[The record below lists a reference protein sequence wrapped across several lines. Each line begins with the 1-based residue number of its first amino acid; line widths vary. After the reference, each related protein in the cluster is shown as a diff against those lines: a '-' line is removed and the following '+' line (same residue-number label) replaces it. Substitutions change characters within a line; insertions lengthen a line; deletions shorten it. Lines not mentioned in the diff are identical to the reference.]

1 MAESGNNR
9 AWLKPFIKNLMPT
22 FREVV
27 IMSAFINLVALATP
41 VFSMQVFDRV
51 VFHKGI
57 STLWGL
63 VIGMIAV
70 IIFDLVL
77 KLARSRVMQTVALR
91 VDVLVGRQLFD
102 KLMSLPLSE
111 LESKPSG
118 HWQGLFRDVD
128 TVRNTLSG
136 GSAVLITDLPFVLM
150 FLILIITIAPPVAPV
165 LLVILPLFMFVAWKS
180 GNVMAEANQEE
191 RKSSI
196 SRDQLIAEMIQGRTT
211 IKALALDQAM
221 RPHWEQ
227 SHADNIEKS
236 AVRGAKTDF
245 YSNLGG
251 SLTMC
256 TTLLMTTVGALAIVN
271 QEMTMG
277 SLIAA
282 NMLSGRLLGPLNQL
296 VNQWRTF
303 NSFKQSADRLGQTFD
318 TISERT
324 EAEVVLDAPKGE
336 LRTENVVFSYGEAAK
351 PILNN
356 VTVTLPA
363 GGIHALVGRNGSG
376 KTTLLKVL
384 QGLYRPVSGRVLLD
398 GADIAQFTRHEL
410 ADWMGYVPQECVLF
424 AGTVRDNIAHRHADA
439 TDEQVI
445 KAATHAGVHHFIIDL
460 PDGYAT
466 DIGEAGSRLS
476 GGQRQRIAIARALLG
491 DPAVLMMDEPSAS
504 LDRQAEQALRET
516 LRELAKIRS
525 VILVTHSPILLAAC
539 DDLVALDQG
548 RVALAGPS
556 AEILPRLFGQNPLP
570 PMEEPPK
577 GNDKND
583 GGQKPDAKQAVG
595 APQGKPAPQDAKPQD
610 AKSQG
615 APQGAP
621 ATAPKAPAPQP
632 AATGPAKP
640 AAAAPAAKPPMPDMA
655 AALANAARQASQAK
669 TPAPPAAQAAAPTD
683 GDQRVEP
690 AAPKRPAPT
699 NAPAGSAPQ
708 QAPAQQ
714 PQPKPQ
720 QPAQPA
726 AQQPRPPQQRPQQA
740 QPQQPQRPAQET
752 ARPQAAAQSAPQP
765 APRPQQQ
772 QPQPQAAQRA
782 PQPAPSRPAPQAP
795 QPAPAAK
802 PAAKASSPSSN
813 DPYADI
819 LKAMEHERGSR

>member
-1 MAESGNNR
+1 MAEPNNT
-9 AWLKPFIKNLMPT
+9 AWLKPFVKSLMPT

-27 IMSAFINLVALATP
+27 LMSAFINLVALATP

-77 KLARSRVMQTVALR
+77 KMARARVMQTVALR

-102 KLMSLPLSE
+102 KLMSLPLAE
-111 LESKPSG
+111 LESKPAG

-150 FLILIITIAPPVAPV
+150 FLFLIIIIAPPVAPV

-180 GNVMAEANQEE
+180 GNVMAAANQEE
-191 RKSSI
+191 RQSSI

-303 NSFKQSADRLGQTFD
+303 NSFKQSADRLGQTFQ
-318 TISERT
+318 TTSER
-324 EAEVVLDAPKGE
+324 AESEIELEAPKGE
-336 LRTENVVFSYGEAAK
+336 LRTENVVFNYVEGTK

-356 VTVTLPA
+356 VTVSLPA

-384 QGLYRPVSGRVLLD
+384 QGLYRPTSGRVLLD

-424 AGTVRDNIAHRHADA
+424 AGTIRDNIAHRHADA
-439 TDEQVI
+439 SDEQVI
-445 KAATHAGVHHFIIDL
+445 KAATHAGVHHFIIDM

-491 DPAVLMMDEPSAS
+491 DPSVLMMDEPSAS
-504 LDRQAEQALRET
+504 LDRQAEQALRDT
-516 LRELAKIRS
+516 LREISKTRS

-556 AEILPRLFGQNPLP
+556 AEILPRLFGQQ
-570 PMEEPPK
+570 PMERPPEDAVK
-577 GNDKND
+577 GAAP
-583 GGQKPDAKQAVG
+583 KPNAGK
-595 APQGKPAPQDAKPQD
+595 APE
-610 AKSQG
+610 
-615 APQGAP
+615 AP
-621 ATAPKAPAPQP
+621 A
-632 AATGPAKP
+632 AAPAKP
-640 AAAAPAAKPPMPDMA
+640 AAPSAAPAAPAAAKAPAGPATPATAKPAGAPAAKPPMPDMA
-655 AALANAARQASQAK
+655 AALANAARQAAQGGK
-669 TPAPPAAQAAAPTD
+669 PPAP
-683 GDQRVEP
+683 GGRVEP
-690 AAPKRPAPT
+690 VPPKRPD
-699 NAPAGSAPQ
+699 PAMTPS
-708 QAPAQQ
+708 PA
-714 PQPKPQ
+714 PKP
-720 QPAQPA
+720 
-726 AQQPRPPQQRPQQA
+726 
-740 QPQQPQRPAQET
+740 
-752 ARPQAAAQSAPQP
+752 
-765 APRPQQQ
+765 
-772 QPQPQAAQRA
+772 
-782 PQPAPSRPAPQAP
+782 AP
-795 QPAPAAK
+795 QPAPAPQAAQRPAPAAPAPAPRPAAPALAAANPAPSQTAPQAAPQAAPRPAAPAPAQPAAAKPRPQTPAPAPAPTPAK
-802 PAAKASSPSSN
+802 PAAKASTASSN

-819 LKAMEHERGSR
+819 LKAMEHERGPR

>member
-1 MAESGNNR
+1 MAEPNNT
-9 AWLKPFIKNLMPT
+9 AWLKPFVKSLMPT

-27 IMSAFINLVALATP
+27 LMSAFINLVALATP

-111 LESKPSG
+111 LESKPAG

-150 FLILIITIAPPVAPV
+150 FLFLIIIIAPPVAPV

-180 GNVMAEANQEE
+180 GNVMASANQEE
-191 RKSSI
+191 RQSSI

-303 NSFKQSADRLGQTFD
+303 NSFKQAAERLGQTFE
-318 TISERT
+318 TTSER
-324 EAEVVLDAPKGE
+324 AESEIELEAPKGE
-336 LRTENVVFSYGEAAK
+336 LRTENVVFNYVEGTK
-351 PILNN
+351 PILSN
-356 VTVTLPA
+356 VTISLPA

-384 QGLYRPVSGRVLLD
+384 QGLYRPTSGRVLLD

-424 AGTVRDNIAHRHADA
+424 AGTIRDNIAHRHADA
-439 TDEQVI
+439 SDEQVI
-445 KAATHAGVHHFIIDL
+445 KAATHAGVHHFIIDM

-476 GGQRQRIAIARALLG
+476 GGQRQRIAVARALLG
-491 DPAVLMMDEPSAS
+491 DPSVLMMDEPSAS
-504 LDRQAEQALRET
+504 LDRQAEQALRDT
-516 LRELAKIRS
+516 LREISKTRS

-539 DDLVALDQG
+539 DDLIALDQG

-556 AEILPRLFGQNPLP
+556 AEILPRLFGQQ
-570 PMEEPPK
+570 PMERPPEDAVK
-577 GNDKND
+577 SDAP
-583 GGQKPDAKQAVG
+583 KPDA
-595 APQGKPAPQDAKPQD
+595 GKPKVPE
-610 AKSQG
+610 
-615 APQGAP
+615 
-621 ATAPKAPAPQP
+621 
-632 AATGPAKP
+632 AAAPAKP
-640 AAAAPAAKPPMPDMA
+640 AAPSAPPTAPAAAKAPAAPETPAPAKPASAKPTGAPAAKPPMPDMS
-655 AALANAARQASQAK
+655 AALANAARQAAQGGK
-669 TPAPPAAQAAAPTD
+669 PPAP
-683 GDQRVEP
+683 GGRVDP
-690 AAPKRPAPT
+690 VPPKRPAPAMAPSPAPKPAPQPVA
-699 NAPAGSAPQ
+699 APAPPAKPAPAPQAAQRPAPVASAPRPA
-708 QAPAQQ
+708 APAQQ
-714 PQPKPQ
+714 AAKPAPSQAAPQAVPQ
-720 QPAQPA
+720 ATPRPTAPAPAQPA
-726 AQQPRPPQQRPQQA
+726 AAAKPRA
-740 QPQQPQRPAQET
+740 QTPAQ
-752 ARPQAAAQSAPQP
+752 A
-765 APRPQQQ
+765 
-772 QPQPQAAQRA
+772 
-782 PQPAPSRPAPQAP
+782 
-795 QPAPAAK
+795 PAPAPAPAPPPSK
-802 PAAKASSPSSN
+802 PAAKASTASSN

-819 LKAMEHERGSR
+819 LKAMEHERGPR

>member
-1 MAESGNNR
+1 MAEPNNT
-9 AWLKPFIKNLMPT
+9 AWLKPFVKSLMPT

-27 IMSAFINLVALATP
+27 LMSAFINLVALATP

-111 LESKPSG
+111 LESKPAG

-150 FLILIITIAPPVAPV
+150 FLVLIIVIAPPVAPV

-180 GNVMAEANQEE
+180 GNVMAAANQEE
-191 RKSSI
+191 RQSSI

-303 NSFKQSADRLGQTFD
+303 NSFKQSADRLGQTFE
-318 TISERT
+318 TISER
-324 EAEVVLDAPKGE
+324 AESEIELEAPKGE
-336 LRTENVVFSYGEAAK
+336 LRTENVVFNYVEGTK

-356 VTVTLPA
+356 VTVSLPA

-384 QGLYRPVSGRVLLD
+384 QGLYRPTSGRVLLD

-424 AGTVRDNIAHRHADA
+424 AGTIRDNIAHRHADA
-439 TDEQVI
+439 SDEQVI
-445 KAATHAGVHHFIIDL
+445 KAATHAGVHHFIIDM

-491 DPAVLMMDEPSAS
+491 DPSVLMMDEPSAS
-504 LDRQAEQALRET
+504 LDRQAEQALRDT
-516 LRELAKIRS
+516 LREISKTRS

-556 AEILPRLFGQNPLP
+556 AEILPRLFGQQ
-570 PMEEPPK
+570 PMERPPEDAVK
-577 GNDKND
+577 SDAP
-583 GGQKPDAKQAVG
+583 KPDAG
-595 APQGKPAPQDAKPQD
+595 
-610 AKSQG
+610 
-615 APQGAP
+615 
-621 ATAPKAPAPQP
+621 KAPA
-632 AATGPAKP
+632 AAPAKP
-640 AAAAPAAKPPMPDMA
+640 AAPSTAPAAPAAKTPAGAATPAPAKPAPAKPAGAPAAKPPMPDMA
-655 AALANAARQASQAK
+655 AALANAARQAAQGGK
-669 TPAPPAAQAAAPTD
+669 PPAP
-683 GDQRVEP
+683 GGRVDP
-690 AAPKRPAPT
+690 VPPKRPAPAM
-699 NAPAGSAPQ
+699 APS
-708 QAPAQQ
+708 PA
-714 PQPKPQ
+714 PKP
-720 QPAQPA
+720 
-726 AQQPRPPQQRPQQA
+726 
-740 QPQQPQRPAQET
+740 
-752 ARPQAAAQSAPQP
+752 
-765 APRPQQQ
+765 
-772 QPQPQAAQRA
+772 
-782 PQPAPSRPAPQAP
+782 AP
-795 QPAPAAK
+795 QPAPARPAPAPQAAQRPAPAAPAPAPRPAPAQPTAKPAPSQAAPQAAPQAASRPTAPAQAQPAMAKPHAQAPAPAPAPAPAK
-802 PAAKASSPSSN
+802 PAAKASSASSN

-819 LKAMEHERGSR
+819 LKAMEHERGPR

>member
-1 MAESGNNR
+1 MAESNNT
-9 AWLKPFIKNLMPT
+9 AWLKPFVKSLMPT

-27 IMSAFINLVALATP
+27 LMSAFINLVALATP

-111 LESKPSG
+111 LESKPAG

-150 FLILIITIAPPVAPV
+150 FLMLIIIIAPPVAPV

-180 GNVMAEANQEE
+180 GNVMAAANQEE

-236 AVRGAKTDF
+236 AERGAKTDF

-251 SLTMC
+251 SLTMA

-303 NSFKQSADRLGQTFD
+303 NSFKQAADRLGGTFG
-318 TISERT
+318 TASERQ

-336 LRTENVVFSYGEAAK
+336 LRTENVVFSYGESAK

-384 QGLYRPVSGRVLLD
+384 QGLYRPTSGRVLLD

-424 AGTVRDNIAHRHADA
+424 AGTIRDNIAHRHADA
-439 TDEQVI
+439 SDEQVI
-445 KAATHAGVHHFIIDL
+445 KAATDAGVHHFIIDM

-476 GGQRQRIAIARALLG
+476 GGQRQRIAVARALVG
-491 DPAVLMMDEPSAS
+491 DPSVLMMDEPSAN

-516 LRELAKIRS
+516 LREISKTRS

-556 AEILPRLFGQNPLP
+556 AEILPRLFGQQ
-570 PMEEPPK
+570 PMERPSDSPPK
-577 GNDKND
+577 DAAPKPD
-583 GGQKPDAKQAVG
+583 GGKAAAPEAPAKPS
-595 APQGKPAPQDAKPQD
+595 APQAAPAATPAKPQD
-610 AKSQG
+610 MPPAKPA
-615 APQGAP
+615 APPAAP
-621 ATAPKAPAPQP
+621 ASAKAP
-632 AATGPAKP
+632 TGPAKP
-640 AAAAPAAKPPMPDMA
+640 AGAPAMKPPMPDMA
-655 AALANAARQASQAK
+655 AALANAARQA
-669 TPAPPAAQAAAPTD
+669 AQA
-683 GDQRVEP
+683 
-690 AAPKRPAPT
+690 
-699 NAPAGSAPQ
+699 
-708 QAPAQQ
+708 
-714 PQPKPQ
+714 
-720 QPAQPA
+720 
-726 AQQPRPPQQRPQQA
+726 
-740 QPQQPQRPAQET
+740 
-752 ARPQAAAQSAPQP
+752 SAPQP
-765 APRPQQQ
+765 APKPPAADGRVEPVAPKRPE
-772 QPQPQAAQRA
+772 PAMAPPPAPKPA
-782 PQPAPSRPAPQAP
+782 PQPAPVPAPSAQPTPAQQAPQRPVQAAPRPAAPAP
-795 QPAPAAK
+795 QPAPAPAQAAPQRTPQPAPRPAAPAPAQPAAAVKPRVQPPAPAPAPGK
-802 PAAKASSPSSN
+802 PAAKASSASSN

-819 LKAMEHERGSR
+819 LKAMEHERGPR

>member
-1 MAESGNNR
+1 MAEPNNT
-9 AWLKPFIKNLMPT
+9 AWLKPFVKSLMPT

-27 IMSAFINLVALATP
+27 LMSAFINLVALATP
-41 VFSMQVFDRV
+41 IFSMQVFDRV
-51 VFHKGI
+51 VFYKGI

-111 LESKPSG
+111 LESKPAG

-150 FLILIITIAPPVAPV
+150 FLILIIVIAPPVAPV

-180 GNVMAEANQEE
+180 GNVMAAANQEE
-191 RKSSI
+191 RQSSI

-303 NSFKQSADRLGQTFD
+303 NSFKQAADRLGQTFE
-318 TISERT
+318 TTSER
-324 EAEVVLDAPKGE
+324 AESEIELEAPKGE
-336 LRTENVVFSYGEAAK
+336 LRTENVTFNYVEGTK

-356 VTVTLPA
+356 VTVSLPA

-384 QGLYRPVSGRVLLD
+384 QGLYRPTSGRVLLD

-424 AGTVRDNIAHRHADA
+424 AGTIRDNIAHRHADA
-439 TDEQVI
+439 SDEQVI
-445 KAATHAGVHHFIIDL
+445 KAATHAGVHHFIIDM

-491 DPAVLMMDEPSAS
+491 DPSVLMMDEPSAS

-516 LRELAKIRS
+516 LREISKTRS

-556 AEILPRLFGQNPLP
+556 AEILPRLFGQQ
-570 PMEEPPK
+570 PMERPADDSPK
-577 GNDKND
+577 A
-583 GGQKPDAKQAVG
+583 DA
-595 APQGKPAPQDAKPQD
+595 AKPN
-610 AKSQG
+610 
-615 APQGAP
+615 
-621 ATAPKAPAPQP
+621 APKAAPPQAQPQPSAPQAQAP
-632 AATGPAKP
+632 AAPTTPQAPPPAKP
-640 AAAAPAAKPPMPDMA
+640 AAPAAAKAPAGPAPAKPAGAPAAKPPMPDMA
-655 AALANAARQASQAK
+655 AALANAARQAAQAGK
-669 TPAPPAAQAAAPTD
+669 QPAPD
-683 GDQRVEP
+683 GRVEP
-690 AAPKRPAPT
+690 VPPKRPAP
-699 NAPAGSAPQ
+699 APASSASRPAPQPAPAPAPSAQQPPAQ

-714 PQPKPQ
+714 APQRPAAAQPAPRPAAPQ
-720 QPAQPA
+720 QPAAKPA
-726 AQQPRPPQQRPQQA
+726 PRQA
-740 QPQQPQRPAQET
+740 A
-752 ARPQAAAQSAPQP
+752 PQAAPQP
-765 APRPQQQ
+765 APRP
-772 QPQPQAAQRA
+772 AAA
-782 PQPAPSRPAPQAP
+782 PPSQPAAAARPRPQT
-795 QPAPAAK
+795 PAPAPAPAPGK
-802 PAAKASSPSSN
+802 PAAKASSASSN

-819 LKAMEHERGSR
+819 LKAMEHERGPR

>member
-1 MAESGNNR
+1 
-9 AWLKPFIKNLMPT
+9 MPT

-27 IMSAFINLVALATP
+27 LMSAFINLVALATP
-41 VFSMQVFDRV
+41 IFSMQVFDRV

-111 LESKPSG
+111 LESKPAG

-150 FLILIITIAPPVAPV
+150 FLILIIVIAPPVAPV

-180 GNVMAEANQEE
+180 GNVMAAANQEE
-191 RKSSI
+191 RQSSI

-303 NSFKQSADRLGQTFD
+303 NSFKQAADRLGQTFE
-318 TISERT
+318 TTSER
-324 EAEVVLDAPKGE
+324 AESEIELEAPKGE
-336 LRTENVVFSYGEAAK
+336 LRTENVTFNYVEGTK

-356 VTVTLPA
+356 VTVSLPA

-384 QGLYRPVSGRVLLD
+384 QGLYRPTSGRVLLD

-424 AGTVRDNIAHRHADA
+424 AGTIRDNIAHRHADA
-439 TDEQVI
+439 SDEQVI
-445 KAATHAGVHHFIIDL
+445 KAATHAGVHHFIIDM

-491 DPAVLMMDEPSAS
+491 DPSVLMMDEPSAS

-516 LRELAKIRS
+516 LREISKTRS

-556 AEILPRLFGQNPLP
+556 AEILPRLFGQQ
-570 PMEEPPK
+570 PMERPADDSPKADAAKSNAPAADAAKAAPP
-577 GNDKND
+577 
-583 GGQKPDAKQAVG
+583 QAQPQQPS
-595 APQGKPAPQDAKPQD
+595 APQAQ
-610 AKSQG
+610 
-615 APQGAP
+615 AP
-621 ATAPKAPAPQP
+621 AAPTTPQ
-632 AATGPAKP
+632 APAKP
-640 AAAAPAAKPPMPDMA
+640 AAPAAAKAPAGPAPAKPAGAPAAKPPMPDMA
-655 AALANAARQASQAK
+655 AALANAARQAAQAGK
-669 TPAPPAAQAAAPTD
+669 PPAPD
-683 GDQRVEP
+683 GRVEP
-690 AAPKRPAPT
+690 VPPKRPAP
-699 NAPAGSAPQ
+699 APAPSASRPTPQPAPAPAPSAQQPSAQQAPVQ

-714 PQPKPQ
+714 
-720 QPAQPA
+720 A
-726 AQQPRPPQQRPQQA
+726 
-740 QPQQPQRPAQET
+740 PQRPA
-752 ARPQAAAQSAPQP
+752 AAQP
-765 APRPQQQ
+765 AP
-772 QPQPQAAQRA
+772 
-782 PQPAPSRPAPQAP
+782 
-795 QPAPAAK
+795 
-802 PAAKASSPSSN
+802 
-813 DPYADI
+813 
-819 LKAMEHERGSR
+819 

>member
-1 MAESGNNR
+1 MAEPNNT
-9 AWLKPFIKNLMPT
+9 AWLKPFVKSLMPT

-27 IMSAFINLVALATP
+27 LMSAFINLVALATP

-111 LESKPSG
+111 LESKPAG

-150 FLILIITIAPPVAPV
+150 FLILIIVIAPPVAPV

-180 GNVMAEANQEE
+180 GNVMAAANQEE
-191 RKSSI
+191 RQSSI

-303 NSFKQSADRLGQTFD
+303 NSFKQSADRLGQTFE
-318 TISERT
+318 TLSER
-324 EAEVVLDAPKGE
+324 AESEIELEAPKGE
-336 LRTENVVFSYGEAAK
+336 LRTENVTFNYVEGTK

-356 VTVTLPA
+356 VTVSLPA

-384 QGLYRPVSGRVLLD
+384 QGLYRPTSGRVLLD

-424 AGTVRDNIAHRHADA
+424 AGTIRDNIAHRHADA
-439 TDEQVI
+439 SDEQVI
-445 KAATHAGVHHFIIDL
+445 KAATHAGVHHFIIDM

-491 DPAVLMMDEPSAS
+491 DPSVLMMDEPSAS

-516 LRELAKIRS
+516 LREISKTRS

-556 AEILPRLFGQNPLP
+556 AEILPRLFGQQ
-570 PMEEPPK
+570 PMERPADESPK
-577 GNDKND
+577 A
-583 GGQKPDAKQAVG
+583 DA
-595 APQGKPAPQDAKPQD
+595 AKPT
-610 AKSQG
+610 
-615 APQGAP
+615 AP
-621 ATAPKAPAPQP
+621 AAPAADAAKAAPPQAQPQPSAPKAQAP
-632 AATGPAKP
+632 AAPAKP
-640 AAAAPAAKPPMPDMA
+640 AAPGTAPAAPATAKAPAGPAPAKPTGAPAAKPPMPDMA
-655 AALANAARQASQAK
+655 AALANAARQAAQAGK
-669 TPAPPAAQAAAPTD
+669 PAATD
-683 GDQRVEP
+683 GRVEP
-690 AAPKRPAPT
+690 VPPKRPAP
-699 NAPAGSAPQ
+699 APAAAPQAPKPAPQPAPSAQRPPAQ

-714 PQPKPQ
+714 T
-720 QPAQPA
+720 
-726 AQQPRPPQQRPQQA
+726 
-740 QPQQPQRPAQET
+740 PQRPAT
-752 ARPQAAAQSAPQP
+752 AQPAPRPAAPQQQQPAAKPAPVQAAPQAAPQP
-765 APRPQQQ
+765 APRPAAAPPS
-772 QPQPQAAQRA
+772 QPTAAAKPRPQ
-782 PQPAPSRPAPQAP
+782 S
-795 QPAPAAK
+795 PAPAPASAPGK
-802 PAAKASSPSSN
+802 PAAKASTASSN

-819 LKAMEHERGSR
+819 LKAMEHERSPR

>member
-9 AWLKPFIKNLMPT
+9 AWLKPFIKDLKSV
-22 FREVV
+22 FSEVV
-27 IMSAFINLVALATP
+27 FMSAFINLVALATP
-41 VFSMQVFDRV
+41 VFTMQVYDRV

-70 IIFDLVL
+70 IIFDIVL
-77 KLARSRVMQTVALR
+77 KMARARVMQSVALR
-91 VDVLVGRQLFD
+91 VDVLVGRKLFD

-111 LESKPSG
+111 LESKPAG

-128 TVRNTLSG
+128 VVRNTLSG
-136 GSAVLITDLPFVLM
+136 GSAVLICDLPFVVL
-150 FLILIITIAPPVAPV
+150 FLVLILTIATPVAPV
-165 LLVILPLFMFVAWKS
+165 LLLILPLFMFVAWKS
-180 GNVMAEANQEE
+180 GNVMSAANQEE
-191 RKSSI
+191 RQSSI

-251 SLTMC
+251 SLTMM

-271 QEMTMG
+271 QELTMG

-303 NSFKQSADRLGQTFD
+303 NSFKQAADRLGETFS

-324 EAEVVLDAPKGE
+324 ESEVELEAPKGE
-336 LRTENVVFSYGEAAK
+336 LRTENVVFSYGESAK
-351 PILNN
+351 SILNN

-384 QGLYRPVSGRVLLD
+384 QGLYRPSSGRVLLD
-398 GADIAQFTRHEL
+398 GADIAQFTRAEL

-424 AGTVRDNIAHRHADA
+424 AGTVRDNIAHRHPDA

-491 DPAVLMMDEPSAS
+491 DPSVLMMDEPSAS

-516 LRELAKIRS
+516 LREISKSHS

-556 AEILPRLFGQNPLP
+556 AEILPRLFGQQ
-570 PMEEPPK
+570 PM
-577 GNDKND
+577 
-583 GGQKPDAKQAVG
+583 DAV
-595 APQGKPAPQDAKPQD
+595 KPAPEKPANGKPEASKQQQGGPAGQPQQQPKGPAPQAAAKPADKQD
-610 AKSQG
+610 QDKPASPPPPAG
-615 APQGAP
+615 APKQS
-621 ATAPKAPAPQP
+621 APAPQP
-632 AATGPAKP
+632 K
-640 AAAAPAAKPPMPDMA
+640 APSPEPSQQAGQKPPMPDMA
-655 AALANAARQASQAK
+655 AALANAARQAAQADTATSAEPGPK
-669 TPAPPAAQAAAPTD
+669 QPAPAKQTDQQA
-683 GDQRVEP
+683 GGRVDP
-690 AAPKRPAPT
+690 PAPKRPEAA
-699 NAPAGSAPQ
+699 APAKPVSPRAEPSESAAPVPDTPQ
-708 QAPAQQ
+708 QE
-714 PQPKPQ
+714 PKTQ
-720 QPAQPA
+720 V
-726 AQQPRPPQQRPQQA
+726 A
-740 QPQQPQRPAQET
+740 QPQQLPKAPQPRPAQK
-752 ARPQAAAQSAPQP
+752 S
-765 APRPQQQ
+765 
-772 QPQPQAAQRA
+772 
-782 PQPAPSRPAPQAP
+782 
-795 QPAPAAK
+795 
-802 PAAKASSPSSN
+802 SSPSSN

>member
-1 MAESGNNR
+1 MAEPNNT
-9 AWLKPFIKNLMPT
+9 AWLKPFVKSLMPT

-27 IMSAFINLVALATP
+27 LMSAFINLVALATP

-77 KLARSRVMQTVALR
+77 KMARARVMQTVALR

-102 KLMSLPLSE
+102 KLMSLPLAE
-111 LESKPSG
+111 LESKPAG

-150 FLILIITIAPPVAPV
+150 FLFLIIVIAPPVAPV

-180 GNVMAEANQEE
+180 GNVMASANQEE
-191 RKSSI
+191 RQSSI

-256 TTLLMTTVGALAIVN
+256 TTLLMTTVGAIAIVN

-303 NSFKQSADRLGQTFD
+303 NSFKQAADRLGQTFE
-318 TISERT
+318 TTSER
-324 EAEVVLDAPKGE
+324 AESEIELEAPKGE
-336 LRTENVVFSYGEAAK
+336 LRTENVVFNYVEGTK

-356 VTVTLPA
+356 VTVSLPA

-384 QGLYRPVSGRVLLD
+384 QGLYRPTSGRVLLD

-424 AGTVRDNIAHRHADA
+424 AGTIRDNIAHRHADA
-439 TDEQVI
+439 SDEQVI
-445 KAATHAGVHHFIIDL
+445 KAATHAGVHHFIIDM

-491 DPAVLMMDEPSAS
+491 DPSVLMMDEPSAS
-504 LDRQAEQALRET
+504 LDRQAEQALRDT
-516 LRELAKIRS
+516 LREISKTRS

-539 DDLVALDQG
+539 DDLIALDQG

-556 AEILPRLFGQNPLP
+556 AEILPRLFGQQ
-570 PMEEPPK
+570 PMERLPEDAVK
-577 GNDKND
+577 GD
-583 GGQKPDAKQAVG
+583 
-595 APQGKPAPQDAKPQD
+595 
-610 AKSQG
+610 
-615 APQGAP
+615 
-621 ATAPKAPAPQP
+621 APKPNAGKAPEAP
-632 AATGPAKP
+632 AATPAKPTAPSAAPAAPVKPAPAKP
-640 AAAAPAAKPPMPDMA
+640 AGAPAAKPPMPDMA
-655 AALANAARQASQAK
+655 AALANAARQAAQSGK
-669 TPAPPAAQAAAPTD
+669 PPVP
-683 GDQRVEP
+683 GGRVDP
-690 AAPKRPAPT
+690 VPPKRPAPAM
-699 NAPAGSAPQ
+699 APS
-708 QAPAQQ
+708 
-714 PQPKPQ
+714 
-720 QPAQPA
+720 
-726 AQQPRPPQQRPQQA
+726 
-740 QPQQPQRPAQET
+740 
-752 ARPQAAAQSAPQP
+752 P
-765 APRPQQQ
+765 APNP
-772 QPQPQAAQRA
+772 
-782 PQPAPSRPAPQAP
+782 AP
-795 QPAPAAK
+795 QPAPARPTPAPQAAQRPAPAAPTPAPRPAPAQAVAKPAPSQAGPQAAPRPAGPTSAQPAAAKPRPQTPAPAPAK
-802 PAAKASSPSSN
+802 PAAKASTASSN

-819 LKAMEHERGSR
+819 LKAMEHERGPR

>member
-1 MAESGNNR
+1 MAESGDNR
-9 AWLKPFIKNLMPT
+9 AWLKPFIRPLMPT
-22 FREVV
+22 FREVIV
-27 IMSAFINLVALATP
+27 MSAFINLVALATP
-41 VFSMQVFDRV
+41 VFTMQVYDRV

-91 VDVLVGRQLFD
+91 VDVLVGRQLFE
-102 KLMSLPLSE
+102 KLMSLPLAE
-111 LESKPSG
+111 LESRPSG
-118 HWQGLFRDVD
+118 YWQGLFRDVD

-136 GSAVLITDLPFVLM
+136 GAAVLVTDLPFVLM
-150 FLILIITIAPPVAPV
+150 FLVLIVVIATPVAPV

-180 GNVMAEANQEE
+180 GNVMAAANQEE
-191 RKSSI
+191 RQSSI

-221 RPHWEQ
+221 RPHWEE
-227 SHADNIEKS
+227 SHADNIEK
-236 AVRGAKTDF
+236 AMLRGAKTDF

-251 SLTMC
+251 SLTMA

-271 QEMTMG
+271 QELTMG

-303 NSFKQSADRLGQTFD
+303 NSFKQSADRLGQTFN
-318 TISERT
+318 TLSERT
-324 EAEVVLDAPKGE
+324 ESEIELEAPKGE
-336 LRTENVVFSYGEAAK
+336 LRTENVVFSYRESAK

-356 VTVTLPA
+356 VTVLLPA

-384 QGLYRPVSGRVLLD
+384 QGLYRPTSGRVLLD

-439 TDEQVI
+439 TDEEVI
-445 KAATHAGVHHFIIDL
+445 RAATDAGVHQFIIDL

-491 DPAVLMMDEPSAS
+491 DPSVLMMDEPSAN

-516 LRELAKIRS
+516 LRAISKTRS

-556 AEILPRLFGQNPLP
+556 AEILPRLFGQNPLERP
-570 PMEEPPK
+570 PESAPK
-577 GNDKND
+577 PAAT
-583 GGQKPDAKQAVG
+583 PDA
-595 APQGKPAPQDAKPQD
+595 GKPAAVAKPD
-610 AKSQG
+610 TAK
-615 APQGAP
+615 
-621 ATAPKAPAPQP
+621 
-632 AATGPAKP
+632 
-640 AAAAPAAKPPMPDMA
+640 AAAGKTTTGTPP
-655 AALANAARQASQAK
+655 
-669 TPAPPAAQAAAPTD
+669 TTD
-683 GDQRVEP
+683 
-690 AAPKRPAPT
+690 
-699 NAPAGSAPQ
+699 
-708 QAPAQQ
+708 
-714 PQPKPQ
+714 
-720 QPAQPA
+720 
-726 AQQPRPPQQRPQQA
+726 
-740 QPQQPQRPAQET
+740 
-752 ARPQAAAQSAPQP
+752 
-765 APRPQQQ
+765 
-772 QPQPQAAQRA
+772 
-782 PQPAPSRPAPQAP
+782 
-795 QPAPAAK
+795 
-802 PAAKASSPSSN
+802 
-813 DPYADI
+813 
-819 LKAMEHERGSR
+819 

>member
-1 MAESGNNR
+1 MAESDDR
-9 AWLKPFIKNLMPT
+9 AWLKPFIKTLMPT

-27 IMSAFINLVALATP
+27 LMSAFINLVALATP

-77 KLARSRVMQTVALR
+77 KMARARVMQTVALR

-111 LESKPSG
+111 LESKPAG

-150 FLILIITIAPPVAPV
+150 FLVLIIVIAPPVAPV
-165 LLVILPLFMFVAWKS
+165 LLVILPLFIFVAWKS
-180 GNVMAEANQEE
+180 GNVMAAANQEE
-191 RKSSI
+191 RQSSI

-251 SLTMC
+251 ALSMS

-303 NSFKQSADRLGQTFD
+303 NSFKQSADRLGQTFN

-324 EAEVVLDAPKGE
+324 EAEVELEAPKGE
-336 LRTENVVFSYGEAAK
+336 LRTENVVFSYGESTK

-356 VTVTLPA
+356 VTVSLPA

-376 KTTLLKVL
+376 KTTLLKIL

-398 GADIAQFTRHEL
+398 GADIAQFTRAEL

-439 TDEQVI
+439 SDEQVI

-491 DPAVLMMDEPSAS
+491 EPSVLMMDEPSAS

-516 LRELAKIRS
+516 LREISKTRS

-556 AEILPRLFGQNPLP
+556 EEILPRLFGQQ
-570 PMEEPPK
+570 PMERPSEDKAKADTPKTEGGKRATPQPPV
-577 GNDKND
+577 
-583 GGQKPDAKQAVG
+583 AKEG
-595 APQGKPAPQDAKPQD
+595 AGKPQPVAAPASPAAQPSAQAKPQ
-610 AKSQG
+610 A
-615 APQGAP
+615 AP
-621 ATAPKAPAPQP
+621 AKPP
-632 AATGPAKP
+632 AAAAAPDAPAKP
-640 AAAAPAAKPPMPDMA
+640 AGGDAPKPPMPDM
-655 AALANAARQASQAK
+655 AALANAARQAPKAD
-669 TPAPPAAQAAAPTD
+669 APKAAPSKSVSGSD
-683 GDQRVEP
+683 GGSRVEP
-690 AAPKRPAPT
+690 TAPKRPDP
-699 NAPAGSAPQ
+699 APAA
-708 QAPAQQ
+708 A

-720 QPAQPA
+720 QADRPSPQP
-726 AQQPRPPQQRPQQA
+726 PVS
-740 QPQQPQRPAQET
+740 
-752 ARPQAAAQSAPQP
+752 QAAAPQP
-765 APRPQQQ
+765 STPTA
-772 QPQPQAAQRA
+772 
-782 PQPAPSRPAPQAP
+782 SV
-795 QPAPAAK
+795 QPAPAAVAPPARAQESPPKPAATRPVSNSQAQAPSRQASPQSPPAQPQRPKPAPAPQK
-802 PAAKASSPSSN
+802 PAAKTSTASSN

>member
-1 MAESGNNR
+1 MAEPNNT
-9 AWLKPFIKNLMPT
+9 AWLKPFVKSLMPT

-27 IMSAFINLVALATP
+27 LMSAFINLVALATP

-111 LESKPSG
+111 LESKPAG

-150 FLILIITIAPPVAPV
+150 FLILIIVIAPPVAPV

-180 GNVMAEANQEE
+180 GNVMAAANQEE
-191 RKSSI
+191 RQSSI

-303 NSFKQSADRLGQTFD
+303 NSFKQAAERLGQTFD
-318 TISERT
+318 TTSER
-324 EAEVVLDAPKGE
+324 AESEIELEAPKGE
-336 LRTENVVFSYGEAAK
+336 LRTENVVFNYVEGTK
-351 PILNN
+351 PILSN
-356 VTVTLPA
+356 VTINLPA

-384 QGLYRPVSGRVLLD
+384 QGLYRPTSGRVLLD

-424 AGTVRDNIAHRHADA
+424 AGTIRDNIAHRHADA
-439 TDEQVI
+439 SDEQVI
-445 KAATHAGVHHFIIDL
+445 KAATHAGVHHFIIDM

-476 GGQRQRIAIARALLG
+476 GGQRQRIAVARALLG
-491 DPAVLMMDEPSAS
+491 DPSVLMMDEPSAS
-504 LDRQAEQALRET
+504 LDRQAEQALRDT
-516 LRELAKIRS
+516 LREISKTRS

-539 DDLVALDQG
+539 DDLIALDQG

-556 AEILPRLFGQNPLP
+556 AEILPRLFGQQ
-570 PMEEPPK
+570 PMERPPEDAVK
-577 GNDKND
+577 SDAP
-583 GGQKPDAKQAVG
+583 KPDA
-595 APQGKPAPQDAKPQD
+595 GK
-610 AKSQG
+610 
-615 APQGAP
+615 
-621 ATAPKAPAPQP
+621 PKAPE
-632 AATGPAKP
+632 AAAPAKP
-640 AAAAPAAKPPMPDMA
+640 AAPSATPATPAPAAAKAPAAPATPAPAKPASAKPTGAPAAKPPMPDMS
-655 AALANAARQASQAK
+655 AALANAARQAAQGGK
-669 TPAPPAAQAAAPTD
+669 PPAP
-683 GDQRVEP
+683 GGRVEP
-690 AAPKRPAPT
+690 VPPKRPAPAK
-699 NAPAGSAPQ
+699 APS
-708 QAPAQQ
+708 PA
-714 PQPKPQ
+714 PKP
-720 QPAQPA
+720 
-726 AQQPRPPQQRPQQA
+726 
-740 QPQQPQRPAQET
+740 
-752 ARPQAAAQSAPQP
+752 APQP
-765 APRPQQQ
+765 VAAP
-772 QPQPQAAQRA
+772 AA
-782 PQPAPSRPAPQAP
+782 PAK
-795 QPAPAAK
+795 PAPA
-802 PAAKASSPSSN
+802 P
-813 DPYADI
+813 
-819 LKAMEHERGSR
+819 